1 MKFWHAVAFLDSEQL
16 LPIAQLCDES
26 GYDFITVSD
35 HVFWAEDLKAKYPY
49 TPTGDPFWDRN
60 THWPDPYVAIGAMGA
75 VTKQLRF
82 STNVFVA
89 PTRDIFTVAK
99 QVSTAAVLTGGRV
112 TLGAAPGWCE
122 DEFVAMGQ
130 DFHTRGKRLDEMV
143 AVLRKLWTG
152 EVVDHEGTYYTVP
165 NVSISPT
172 PKQSIPIYIGG
183 DTEFALRRAARVG
196 DGWVGNA
203 YSPAQADE
211 FLARMHKALA
221 DEGRDPAGFE
231 IVLALMARPT
241 PELFREFEDKGVTSV
256 ICAPWLTGDP
266 RSPALAPLQ
275 PKLDAIKRFADEVI
289 SPLR

>member
-1 MKFWHAVAFLDSEQL
+1 VKFWQASAFLDTTQVL
-16 LPIAQLCDES
+16 DIARCCDEN
-26 GYDFITVSD
+26 GYDFLTVSD

-49 TPTGDPFWDRN
+49 TPTGAPFWDRA
-60 THWPDPYVAIGAMGA
+60 TSWPDPYVTIGAMGA
-75 VTKQLRF
+75 VTTNLRF
-82 STNVFVA
+82 STNVYVA
-89 PTRDIFTVAK
+89 PTRDLFTVAK

-130 DFHTRGKRLDEMV
+130 DFSTRGKRLDEMV
-143 AVLRKLWTG
+143 GVLRRLWSG
-152 EVVDHEGTYYTVP
+152 DVVEHHGTYYTVP

-172 PKQSIPIYIGG
+172 PATPIPVYIGG
-183 DTEFALRRAARVG
+183 DTDVAMRRAARIG

-203 YSPAQADE
+203 YTPDKADE
-211 FLARMHKALA
+211 MVSRMLKALS
-221 DEGRDPAGFE
+221 DEGRDPGGFE
-231 IVLALMARPT
+231 VVIALVARPT
-241 PELFREFEDKGVTSV
+241 PAIFREWEEKGVTSF

-266 RSPALAPLQ
+266 RSPELAPLQ